1 MPSRRRV
8 FHPQETYRF
17 STTPTLSDYPLL
29 IGEILRRDDIRA
41 VRRAKRRSF
50 LFDLGRVLG
59 MRVPRTVGIR
69 KNGVLAEPSW
79 HLNSRDQDP
88 LRISLSSSHSRNGA
102 TH

>member
-17 STTPTLSDYPLL
+17 SMTPTLSDYPLL
-29 IGEILRRDDIRA
+29 IGEILRRDDVRA

-69 KNGVLAEPSW
+69 KNAVLAEPSW
-79 HLNSRDQDP
+79 QLHSREQEP
-88 LRISLSSSHSRNGA
+88 LRISLSSNHSRNG
-102 TH
+102 TTR